1 MIDDKFVIKKG
12 DITCITGENGTGKT
26 TLLSII
32 LGMKKLDTGNIF
44 ANKEFV
50 DNKKDYLPRPPAI
63 FSCSVNW
70 NALFSDDD
78 YGNYN
83 DIIRKYDFSEV
94 FEKNYK
100 DDYVYD
106 KISGGEKSKT
116 VFIRSEIINAPFI
129 VFDEPEAWLDS
140 EQRRLLVER
149 IKYLRERGKTV
160 LIVTHDKEIISY
172 CTKKVEIK
180 DNRAVYYDEII

>member
-1 MIDDKFVIKKG
+1 
-12 DITCITGENGTGKT
+12 
-26 TLLSII
+26 LSII
-32 LGMKKLDTGNIF
+32 LGLKKLDKGSIF
-44 ANKEFV
+44 TNKEFI

-63 FSCSVNW
+63 FACSVNW

-78 YGNYN
+78 FGKYN
-83 DIIRKYDFSEV
+83 DVIRKYDFSEV

-116 VFIRSEIINAPFI
+116 VFIRSEIIDAPFI
-129 VFDEPEAWLDS
+129 IFDEPEAWLDS
-140 EQRRLLVER
+140 GQKRLLVER
-149 IKYLRERGKTV
+149 IKYLREKEKTV
-160 LIVTHDKEIISY
+160 LIATHDKEIVSL

-180 DNRAVYYDEII
+180 NDMAVYYDEII